1 MLIPTQSIYEE
12 DANTPRKS
20 KEPHSDS
27 YYLEPEK
34 TPFPRHCLDRMK
46 STADL
51 VVGKALRAQS
61 ENAHERQW
69 GGLVNQ
75 LLCEVE
81 AWQKWPGQV
90 VVLNVYDFCAFKFF
104 VRRC

>member
-1 MLIPTQSIYEE
+1 
-12 DANTPRKS
+12 
-20 KEPHSDS
+20 
-27 YYLEPEK
+27 
-34 TPFPRHCLDRMK
+34 MK

-51 VVGKALRAQS
+51 VLGKALRAQS

-69 GGLVNQ
+69 GSLVNQ

-90 VVLNVYDFCAFKFF
+90 VVLNVYDLSTSKTFHQTLLTGVPQRVVQYPTCRDPFKET
-104 VRRC
+104 RWARY

>member
-1 MLIPTQSIYEE
+1 
-12 DANTPRKS
+12 
-20 KEPHSDS
+20 
-27 YYLEPEK
+27 
-34 TPFPRHCLDRMK
+34 MK

-51 VVGKALRAQS
+51 VLGKALRAQS

-69 GGLVNQ
+69 GALVNQ

-90 VVLNVYDFCAFKFF
+90 VVLNMYDFCALKFF